1 MYIFR
6 ICNTTYSQSVE
17 FPFFYFQASGT
28 KLMDEKYHWFVLTKV
43 KKKNEK
49 LITTFMIITLLLYEP
64 MQSKVWEMTSAFVA
78 MQDMSRTWAGH
89 EEMFSI

>member
-1 MYIFR
+1 
-6 ICNTTYSQSVE
+6 
-17 FPFFYFQASGT
+17 
-28 KLMDEKYHWFVLTKV
+28 
-43 KKKNEK
+43 
-49 LITTFMIITLLLYEP
+49 MIITPLLYEP